1 MKDVSQGIG
10 GRTISFSCGSLWAYT
25 AFKPN
30 VSLWFYVQEDH
41 ILDKYLY
48 LIWKASE
55 NKDILIIITGCA
67 FRSSSIP
74 LLRNYYTNQNLCDTF
89 IQQSTLSRIKP
100 PNFRFLAYKLVYLM
114 IVVEICH
121 SPDISTQVSVQITGS
136 FRVCRT
142 FFKHPMTNFVKRHCM
157 YYIK

>member
-1 MKDVSQGIG
+1 MKDVSHGIG

-41 ILDKYLY
+41 MLDKYLY
-48 LIWKASE
+48 LIWNPLKIKIFLLLLQAARL
-55 NKDILIIITGCA
+55 DQVPYPYYVIIILIKICVIH
-67 FRSSSIP
+67 
-74 LLRNYYTNQNLCDTF
+74 
-89 IQQSTLSRIKP
+89 LSNRALYRVI
-100 PNFRFLAYKLVYLM
+100 AYKLVYLM
-114 IVVEICH
+114 IVIEICH